1 MLDMMTPLIT
11 EADMVSQEL
20 LDAILVNIIE
30 PYKVNIFSFY
40 YLPTI
45 IDLISH
51 IVHHLATHH
60 GLWVFVFQMPLFI
73 NPVHHI
79 WSFNK

>member
-30 PYKVNIFSFY
+30 PYKVNIFSF
-40 YLPTI
+40 
-45 IDLISH
+45 
-51 IVHHLATHH
+51 
-60 GLWVFVFQMPLFI
+60 
-73 NPVHHI
+73 
-79 WSFNK
+79 